1 MRDPDKVFER
11 VKERAEQ
18 YELQRLRRNNRILN
32 VVLVFVMVV
41 IVGFSIAVYLQ
52 RPGRKETP
60 ADNTETT
67 VTPTRGVTVT
77 PTEPA
82 QPTVTKS
89 PTPTKRP
96 DSDDDSSIVWAVL
109 ITSWIPEEARVQI
122 QEMLDKKGL
131 NCRIEFVEVNDP
143 GKDYWDWLNK
153 MKKKGTGPD
162 ILSAGVW
169 EHGMIDAA
177 AFEEAEM
184 LPLNDY
190 LETEEGKAL
199 WDSFAEVEWDKTEL
213 HGKYYTVP
221 YRYFGSYEL
230 YMYVNDRYLEEFSA
244 SFDGTYESLRALCSA
259 DPDSPRV
266 IATGNFTSYLL
277 RAFMGYQNLFGAS
290 YNLKTQRVEVLTNQS
305 ETKELLQ
312 MIYLDYQN
320 GLWNMMGDEESMELP
335 EDTLVYITNEEAEL
349 PEGYTKVIW
358 VPDPCS
364 TIIGSAYGVSA
375 TSNQREL
382 ALKVL
387 AACYSDPEIA
397 SLLCWKE
404 EVDAERWTA
413 KTAYMNSLTTRYTT
427 GFFPDISTD
436 QYDVLRKYSDELSD
450 LCSKMSWEINGTF
463 RVNTSY
469 PEYLE
474 YYFSNPQDYGDIF
487 DVLNEQLATWFRNRE

>member
-18 YELQRLRRNNRILN
+18 YELERLRRNNRILN
-32 VVLVFVMVV
+32 VVLAFVMVV
-41 IVGFSIAVYLQ
+41 IVGISIAVYLQ

-82 QPTVTKS
+82 QPTVTAS
-89 PTPTKRP
+89 PTPTLRP
-96 DSDDDSSIVWAVL
+96 INESDSRIVWAVL

-153 MKKKGTGPD
+153 RKNTTKAPD
-162 ILSAGVW
+162 IISAGVW

-184 LPLNDY
+184 LPLNDF
-190 LETEEGKAL
+190 LESEEGKLL
-199 WDSFAEVEWDKTEL
+199 WDSFAEVEWDRTEL
-213 HGKYYTVP
+213 HGKNYTVP
-221 YRYFGSYEL
+221 LRYQGVDEWYL
-230 YMYVNDRYLEEFSA
+230 YVNDRYLEEFEG

-266 IATGNFTSYLL
+266 IATKGFSSSIL

-290 YNLKTQRVEVLTNQS
+290 YNLKTQRVEVLTDQS

-312 MIYLDYQN
+312 MIYQDYQN
-320 GLWNMMGDEESMELP
+320 GLWNMMGYGEAMELP
-335 EDTLVYITNEEAEL
+335 EDTLVYITGEEAEL

-364 TIIGSAYGVSA
+364 TNIGSAYGVSA
-375 TSNQREL
+375 TSNQKEL

-404 EVDAERWTA
+404 ADAERWTVR
-413 KTAYMNSLTTRYTT
+413 TAYMNSLTPRYTT

-450 LCSKMSWEINGTF
+450 LCSKMSLELYGTF
-463 RVNTSY
+463 RLNTGY
-469 PEYLE
+469 LDYLE
-474 YYFSNPQDYGDIF
+474 YYFSSPKDYGDIF

>member
-1 MRDPDKVFER
+1 MRDPDNVFER

-18 YELQRLRRNNRILN
+18 YELERLKRNNRILN

-89 PTPTKRP
+89 PTPTLRP
-96 DSDDDSSIVWAVL
+96 INESDSRIVWAVL
-109 ITSWIPEEARVQI
+109 ITSSIPKEARAQL

-131 NCRIEFVEVNDP
+131 NCYIEFVEVNDL
-143 GKDYWDWLNK
+143 GEKYADWLDKRKNTTK
-153 MKKKGTGPD
+153 APD
-162 ILSAGVW
+162 IISAGVW

-184 LPLNDY
+184 LPLNDF
-190 LETEEGKAL
+190 LESEEGKLL
-199 WDSFAEVEWDKTEL
+199 WDSFAEVEWDRTEL

-221 YRYFGSYEL
+221 FRYQGMNEWYL
-230 YMYVNDRYLEEFSA
+230 YVNDRYLEEFEG
-244 SFDGTYESLRALCSA
+244 SFDGTYESLRKLCGA
-259 DPDSPRV
+259 DTESPRM
-266 IATGNFTSYLL
+266 IATSGFGASLL
-277 RAFMGYQNLFGAS
+277 NAFMGYQDLLYAS
-290 YNLKTQRVEVLTNQS
+290 YNPQKQKVDVLTNQW

-312 MIYLDYQN
+312 RIYLDYQN
-320 GLWNMMGDEESMELP
+320 GLWNMLGYLDTLKDLP
-335 EDTLVYITNEEAEL
+335 DDTLVYITQEEQDSL
-349 PEGYTKVIW
+349 EGYTKVVW
-358 VPDPCS
+358 VQEPCN
-364 TIIGSAYGVSA
+364 TNIGSAYGVSA
-375 TSNQREL
+375 TSNQKEL

-404 EVDAERWTA
+404 ADAERWTA
-413 KTAYMNSLTTRYTT
+413 RTAYMNSLTTRYTT

-436 QYDVLRKYSDELSD
+436 QYDVLRKYGDELSN
-450 LCSKMSWEINGTF
+450 LCSKMSWDLYGTF
-463 RVNTSY
+463 RLNTGY
-469 PEYLE
+469 LDYLE